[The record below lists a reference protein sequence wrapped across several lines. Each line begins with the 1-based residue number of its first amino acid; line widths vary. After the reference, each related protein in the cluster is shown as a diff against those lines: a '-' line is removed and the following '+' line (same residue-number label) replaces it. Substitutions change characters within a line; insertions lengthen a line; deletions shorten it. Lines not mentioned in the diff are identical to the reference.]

1 MENQALTL
9 TQAVNR
15 EAKTFYNDI
24 KTGSA
29 VLREKLFGKLDD
41 KAMFT
46 AIIEANALGFTA
58 QDFLSKK
65 VYAIPYGNSY
75 SLVTSI
81 DDARSN
87 ASATGDY
94 AGSTGGEF
102 TYKESGKIDTCSV
115 TVKKFVKGLICDF
128 TATVY
133 FDEYDGKRNL
143 WATKP
148 HTMIAK
154 VAEMHALRKAFPDTV
169 KLYDVAEMPASA
181 TITVEATDTKFETEV
196 VAQPDEPVMTVE
208 ALEPEVNNMDFVQ

>member
-1 MENQALTL
+1 MNENTKLTI
-9 TQAVNR
+9 TQAVNQ
-15 EAKTFYNDI
+15 EAKTFYSDI
-24 KTGSA
+24 KSGSPA
-29 VLREKLFGKLDD
+29 LREKLFGKLEDRQ
-41 KAMFT
+41 MFT
-46 AIIEANALGFTA
+46 AIIEANALGYTA
-58 QDFLSKK
+58 KDFLLKK

-87 ASATGDY
+87 AAATGDY

-143 WATKP
+143 WSTKP

-169 KLYDVAEMPASA
+169 KLYDVAEMPQSA
-181 TITVEATDTKFETEV
+181 TITVDATDTKFEAETIT
-196 VAQPDEPVMTVE
+196 DEPVMTLDE
-208 ALEPEVNNMDFVQ
+208 LEEEPKLDFDDIK

>member
-1 MENQALTL
+1 MENTNLTI
-9 TQAVNR
+9 TQAVNQ
-15 EAKTFYNDI
+15 EASTFYRDI
-24 KTGSA
+24 GKGSA

-41 KAMFT
+41 KSMFT
-46 AIIEANALGFTA
+46 AIIEAHALGYRA

-81 DDARSN
+81 DDARSKAAN
-87 ASATGDY
+87 TGDY

-102 TYKESGKIDTCSV
+102 TYKENGKIDTCSV
-115 TVKKFVKGLICDF
+115 TVKKFVKGNICDF

-169 KLYDVAEMPASA
+169 KLYDVAEMPASG
-181 TITVEATDTKFETEV
+181 TITVDATDTKFETET
-196 VAQPDEPVMTVE
+196 ATDEPVMTVDDLE
-208 ALEPEVNNMDFVQ
+208 AEEPLNFDTIQ